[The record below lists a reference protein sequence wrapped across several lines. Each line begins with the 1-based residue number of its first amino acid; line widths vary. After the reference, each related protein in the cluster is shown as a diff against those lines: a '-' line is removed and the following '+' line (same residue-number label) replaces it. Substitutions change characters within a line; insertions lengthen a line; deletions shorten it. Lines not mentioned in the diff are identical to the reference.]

1 MAVGDLITA
10 ARYNAIQ
17 NRINTIMGVGS
28 GNSGYGQALASSQRT
43 GGSTQNA
50 TLSDILNLRT
60 DMIKA
65 RQHQIGGDQGP
76 SPGTGAF
83 PLVTTADQ
91 ITDAYA
97 TNLESQMTLIENSKL
112 SIDDSTTNRTIV
124 TNAATSSRS
133 TAWSAT
139 ITHNITINF
148 GSANAARY
156 YFNSG
161 GQLRFR
167 AAMSGTPSG
176 TNGTAIFNDWQSM
189 LSGVGTVIFNHNSTS
204 KTGAGAATV
213 AANIGFYNLTT
224 TNQTIMTKTGSG
236 TYAANTWIIAARRD
250 SASSIVYI
258 DISFNDNKGGNP
270 NFDEPVTGTITS
282 SMDTFRA
289 TGTNVS
295 VPQPSIS
302 NTATL

>member
-28 GNSGYGQALASSQRT
+28 GNSGYGQTLASSQRT

-65 RQHQIGGDQGP
+65 RQHQAGGDQGP
-76 SPGTGAF
+76 AGTNAF
-83 PLVTTADQ
+83 PLVTTSDQ

-97 TNLESQMTLIENSKL
+97 ANLESQMTVIETNKL
-112 SIDDSTTNRTIV
+112 VIDDTATNRTIV
-124 TNAATSSRS
+124 TGAATSSRS

-213 AANIGFYNLTT
+213 ASAIGFYQLTT
-224 TNQTIMTKTGSG
+224 SNQTIMTKTGSG
-236 TYAANTWIIAARRD
+236 TYAANTWIINARRN
-250 SASSIVYI
+250 STSTTVFI

-282 SMDTFRA
+282 SMDTYRA

-302 NTATL
+302 NTSTL